1 MVGAEEQTAG
11 QGRHGRTWHSEPG
24 SGLYVSI
31 ILRHQ
36 FAPATLPVVTLAL
49 GLAVREAILKSTDL
63 ACDLRWPNDVLIQ
76 SKKCAG
82 ILTLLEGS
90 AIIAGIGIN
99 VNHSQFPDELS
110 GIATSLRIASGR
122 VHSRE
127 RLLVELLPSVDRY
140 CALLETEGRG
150 PILEMFSRASSY
162 VSGRRVCVDQDGSTA
177 ARNHRR
183 PERFRLPDSSRATTA
198 ANTIDRRGRSAP
210 MLLALD
216 AGNSNITIGAF
227 EETTLIGRWRLR
239 TIHEQTADEWG
250 VLMRNLFALASLDLA
265 RVDGIIIA
273 SVVPTLDAPLLAMAQ
288 RYFHTTPL
296 FVTPD
301 TDIGLKVLYDN
312 PREVGADRVVN
323 GVAAFHRYGGPSVVV
338 DLGTTI
344 NFDVVSANAEYLG
357 GMICPGIG
365 MSISGLFAK
374 TARLP
379 MVDLREPE
387 RLIGKNT
394 VNSIQSGLYYGFAG
408 LIDGIVGRVVAELGG
423 KTKVIATGGQA
434 QLIARAARSVQ
445 EINEDLTLEG
455 LEIIWRR
462 NQKK

>member
-1 MVGAEEQTAG
+1 
-11 QGRHGRTWHSEPG
+11 
-24 SGLYVSI
+24 
-31 ILRHQ
+31 
-36 FAPATLPVVTLAL
+36 
-49 GLAVREAILKSTDL
+49 
-63 ACDLRWPNDVLIQ
+63 
-76 SKKCAG
+76 
-82 ILTLLEGS
+82 
-90 AIIAGIGIN
+90 
-99 VNHSQFPDELS
+99 
-110 GIATSLRIASGR
+110 
-122 VHSRE
+122 
-127 RLLVELLPSVDRY
+127 
-140 CALLETEGRG
+140 
-150 PILEMFSRASSY
+150 
-162 VSGRRVCVDQDGSTA
+162 
-177 ARNHRR
+177 
-183 PERFRLPDSSRATTA
+183 
-198 ANTIDRRGRSAP
+198 

-227 EETTLIGRWRLR
+227 EGRELIGRWRLR

-273 SVVPTLDAPLLAMAQ
+273 SVVPSLDAPLTGMAE

-323 GVAAFHRYGGPSVVV
+323 GVAAFNRYGGPAVVV

-379 MVDLREPE
+379 MVDFREPA

-408 LIDGIVGRVVAELGG
+408 LIDGIVERVIGELGT
-423 KTKVIATGGQA
+423 KTTVIATGGQA
-434 QLIARAARSVQ
+434 RLIVQ
-445 EINEDLTLEG
+445 VSRTVKEINEDLTLEG

>member
-1 MVGAEEQTAG
+1 
-11 QGRHGRTWHSEPG
+11 
-24 SGLYVSI
+24 
-31 ILRHQ
+31 
-36 FAPATLPVVTLAL
+36 
-49 GLAVREAILKSTDL
+49 
-63 ACDLRWPNDVLIQ
+63 
-76 SKKCAG
+76 
-82 ILTLLEGS
+82 
-90 AIIAGIGIN
+90 
-99 VNHSQFPDELS
+99 
-110 GIATSLRIASGR
+110 
-122 VHSRE
+122 
-127 RLLVELLPSVDRY
+127 
-140 CALLETEGRG
+140 
-150 PILEMFSRASSY
+150 
-162 VSGRRVCVDQDGSTA
+162 
-177 ARNHRR
+177 
-183 PERFRLPDSSRATTA
+183 
-198 ANTIDRRGRSAP
+198 

-227 EETTLIGRWRLR
+227 EDTRLVERWRLR

-273 SVVPTLDAPLLAMAQ
+273 SVVPTLDAPLYAMSQ

-301 TDIGLKVLYDN
+301 TDIGLKILYDN

-323 GVAAFHRYGGPSVVV
+323 GVAAFHRYGGPSIVV

-344 NFDVVSANAEYLG
+344 NFDIVSADAEYLG

-365 MSISGLFAK
+365 MSITGLFAK

-408 LIDGIVGRVVAELGG
+408 LIDGIVSRVVAELGAP
-423 KTKVIATGGQA
+423 TKVIATGGQA
-434 QLIARAARSVQ
+434 RLIARASRCVQ

-462 NQKK
+462 NRKK